1 MTRIETVECLL
12 FCSLGLLGVSSVGGA
27 EARSADRAAE
37 ACLDVV
43 RRGGVEGRPYW
54 NAHSIM
60 FMYPP
65 AFEFK
70 RVAGA
75 AKYRF
80 DVTDDI
86 HETLSFT
93 ADSPEADLSPVW
105 AKLRVGYVTVVV
117 TGVDAAGKDLGVAG
131 RRTFWRKATFREGSY
146 PKAKYGYGACAGMMF
161 ENLYGREDSQYL
173 LKTGKPQENSANRYP
188 TKMLSGLISGMVYYS
203 RVRPERRDAA
213 LGLAR
218 KAADALIGLS
228 EKDGARYPGFPPTY
242 NPAKYKEN
250 EWWPSRRKC
259 MTMYPAYAAR
269 AYLDLHKAVGEE
281 KYLAA
286 AKRIGETYLG
296 FQGEDGTWPLMVDFD
311 EGPYGKNRLMPLDVA
326 QFLDGLFKATGEAK
340 FRTAG
345 DRAFAYVEKNLIASW
360 NWEGQFE
367 DTPPTERYKNLTK
380 HPACSTAIYLLERYP
395 GDKAKLALARELLR
409 FAEDQFV
416 NWERPYDNGRRVPDK
431 TKFTGFYDRFWEQ
444 EKWIMPS
451 VFEQYGCYAPV
462 DASAAKLILT
472 YLALYRAER
481 NPLDLAKAKALGDTA
496 TRCTSPDGLE
506 ATWWSENMLR
516 ADIWPNCMCATAKAL
531 SELAATASS
540 H

>member
-1 MTRIETVECLL
+1 MVLAVS
-12 FCSLGLLGVSSVGGA
+12 CSRLAMGSDGGSVTTDDNNA
-27 EARSADRAAE
+27 P
-37 ACLDVV
+37 V

-70 RVAGA
+70 RIDGA
-75 AKYRF
+75 VKYRF

-93 ADSPEADLSPVW
+93 SDSPEADLSPVW
-105 AKLRVGYVTVVV
+105 AKLRVGYATVVV
-117 TGVDAAGKDLGVAG
+117 TGIDAGGKDLGVVG
-131 RRTFWRKATFREGSY
+131 RRTFWRKATFREGDY
-146 PKAKYGYGACAGMMF
+146 PKAKYGYAECAGMMF
-161 ENLYGREDSQYL
+161 ENLFNREDSQHL
-173 LKTGKPQENSANRYP
+173 LKTGRIFENLENRFP
-188 TKMLSGLISGMVYYS
+188 TKMLSGLISGMVYYAK
-203 RVRPERRDAA
+203 VRPERRDAA
-213 LGLAR
+213 LGLAQ

-228 EKDGARYPGFPPTY
+228 EKDDARYPGFPPTY

-250 EWWPSRRKC
+250 SEWWPSRRKC

-286 AKRIGETYLG
+286 AQRIGETYLG
-296 FQGEDGTWPLMVDFD
+296 FQGEDGTWSLMVDFD

-326 QFLDGLFKATGEAK
+326 QFLDDLFKATGETK

-380 HPACSTAIYLLERYP
+380 HPACSTAIYLLGRYP

-431 TKFTGFYDRFWEQ
+431 EKFTGYYNHFWDQ
-444 EKWIMPS
+444 DKWIMPS

-462 DASAAKLILT
+462 DASAAKLIFT
-472 YLALYRAER
+472 YLALYRAEK
-481 NPLDLAKAKALGDTA
+481 NPLDLAKAKALADTA
-496 TRCTSPDGLE
+496 TRCTLPDGLE
-506 ATWWSENMLR
+506 ATWWVEGQLR
-516 ADIWPNCMCATAKAL
+516 TDIWPNCMFAMAKAL
-531 SELAATASS
+531 CELSAEK
-540 H
+540 